1 MESIKKFFL
10 KYCVHICVFCQY
22 YRIIFQAETTQKRQ
36 HKETKVTVFQKRMKS
51 HCLALI
57 KKSSMKSHC
66 LKTNSQKER
75 KINTLRNKANL
86 LAQNNEAQLQNNLR
100 FG

>member
-1 MESIKKFFL
+1 MIKILCTYLCALTTLTHDFSGGNYL
-10 KYCVHICVFCQY
+10 
-22 YRIIFQAETTQKRQ
+22 ETSTQR
-36 HKETKVTVFQKRMKS
+36 KES
-51 HCLALI
+51 HCLSKRNEKSLSCLN

-75 KINTLRNKANL
+75 KINTLRNKANP

>member
-1 MESIKKFFL
+1 
-10 KYCVHICVFCQY
+10 
-22 YRIIFQAETTQKRQ
+22 
-36 HKETKVTVFQKRMKS
+36 
-51 HCLALI
+51 
-57 KKSSMKSHC
+57 MKSHC